1 MSLKCAD
8 CGYLGDSKYYMQDVT
23 PIEVTDCDEFEEV

>member
-8 CGYLGDSKYYMQDVT
+8 CGYLGDCKSFGESIGKN
-23 PIEVTDCDEFEEV
+23 IKNRN